1 MAYNVNVKTSWSI
14 HFIHLRPCAPPKCCP
29 KKKTKK
35 RDKIYLSYFR
45 IAGART
51 NRGWMEE
58 IARGK
63 RTIHTAEV
71 ESMSQEWR
79 ILERLKTTSQ
89 NILWVTAESFVVSIN
104 RKNMLYVNQ
113 RQNFRVHFSSV
124 STIALAYLRRTY
136 IRSGFEMYI
145 CVRDIRGSS
154 GRCWGVRIRMRNRRS
169 PVRRWRPRTMV
180 RELWVL
186 DNTKGNFVKIQRKE
200 KIITSGPLLHAFSLR
215 SQNVGKVVE
224 AFRIGMLFEELIQR
238 KSPKIPSKRLMEI
251 WRRFLFTLFR
261 ALILSEMECAFLNS
275 VFFSV
280 PLHCRRGWWQTICCN
295 QPSRVCRVCLCVCV
309 WTKFWFRFKLADKR
323 HIFCHANVAHL
334 SVQARLPCLAVV
346 WLCL

>member
-1 MAYNVNVKTSWSI
+1 MKHITWHITWTWRRLDPFTSSI
-14 HFIHLRPCAPPKCCP
+14 YVLARHQSAVQKRKQ
-29 KKKTKK
+29 KKK

-136 IRSGFEMYI
+136 IYDSDSKCIFALEIFE
-145 CVRDIRGSS
+145 V
-154 GRCWGVRIRMRNRRS
+154 
-169 PVRRWRPRTMV
+169 
-180 RELWVL
+180 
-186 DNTKGNFVKIQRKE
+186 
-200 KIITSGPLLHAFSLR
+200 
-215 SQNVGKVVE
+215 
-224 AFRIGMLFEELIQR
+224 
-238 KSPKIPSKRLMEI
+238 
-251 WRRFLFTLFR
+251 
-261 ALILSEMECAFLNS
+261 
-275 VFFSV
+275 
-280 PLHCRRGWWQTICCN
+280 
-295 QPSRVCRVCLCVCV
+295 
-309 WTKFWFRFKLADKR
+309 
-323 HIFCHANVAHL
+323 
-334 SVQARLPCLAVV
+334 LAVV
-346 WLCL
+346 AEALEFECETVVDLRFVVGVLVQWRASCECWITQKEILWRYKERKKS